1 MAITGT
7 NHGLSVL
14 TNAAAEERLQWP
26 FKDSAGAPAIFS
38 LSTTFNDA
46 TSGAVYAHASGH
58 EGIDFA
64 CGLNTRVCAMYAGV
78 VIAVIDEYGPTTG
91 APYGNFVT
99 IQSHTNPANNAGF
112 EHTYAHLS
120 TVAVA
125 CGDMVDKGDTIGQSG
140 NTGRV
145 PAHLHVHL
153 KPFDRNGNV
162 PCPWEDEPLQ
172 VSDHQDSAH
181 SPIAS
186 RISGCMDFACFL
198 PASHG
203 GPPVTFDFLRS
214 FNQLLSARDASARIP
229 VYREMWSDGRRL
241 PDTALQAV
249 SNRLGTIDG
258 SKLGGYVVTGLHP
271 GGPSPDGYQIRCT
284 EPERGWVFQSGTVGA
299 HHVPWVQVE
308 EAPGTAP
315 GTTPS

>member
-181 SPIAS
+181 SPI
-186 RISGCMDFACFL
+186 RVPYFRLHGLRLL
-198 PASHG
+198 PAGQPWGSSRHFRF
-203 GPPVTFDFLRS
+203 PPQF
-214 FNQLLSARDASARIP
+214 QPAAECA
-229 VYREMWSDGRRL
+229 G
-241 PDTALQAV
+241 
-249 SNRLGTIDG
+249 RLGPDSG
-258 SKLGGYVVTGLHP
+258 VPRDVV
-271 GGPSPDGYQIRCT
+271 
-284 EPERGWVFQSGTVGA
+284 
-299 HHVPWVQVE
+299 
-308 EAPGTAP
+308 
-315 GTTPS
+315 